1 MKKALIAYFS
11 ASGVTAKV
19 AKALAKAP
27 EIPYTQAG
35 LNWMDKRSRSSVKM
49 NNHAF
54 RPALANRD
62 AKIKEYDMVF
72 LGFPI

>member
-19 AKALAKAP
+19 AKALAKAAEADLYEIKP

-35 LNWMDKRSRSSVKM
+35 LNWT
-49 NNHAF
+49 NA
-54 RPALANRD
+54 PAAL
-62 AKIKEYDMVF
+62 
-72 LGFPI
+72 